1 MIRCVSVA
9 CRAGQPAATGSALR
23 NVHVIYPNSEEYS
36 IEPGGTA
43 QLGEVS
49 TAMLAIGA
57 VLFGLSALAIGIKW
71 VKASFFG

>member
-1 MIRCVSVA
+1 MNAIKRVVLGGTVA
-9 CRAGQPAATGSALR
+9 LLSLPALA
-23 NVHVIYPNSEEYS
+23 
-36 IEPGGTA
+36 EPIPLDVTAGTA